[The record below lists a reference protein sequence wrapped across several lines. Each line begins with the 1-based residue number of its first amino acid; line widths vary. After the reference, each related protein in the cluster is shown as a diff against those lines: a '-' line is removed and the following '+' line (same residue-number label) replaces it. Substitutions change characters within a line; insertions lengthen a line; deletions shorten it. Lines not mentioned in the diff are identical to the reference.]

1 MFIGFSI
8 MFPIA
13 ILVYIPFLDTPI
25 LFAQT
30 SSGTPWNHEIN
41 MKKFSSEVLVALEIF
56 FTAPQLWPPATI
68 SEDRLGVS
76 ENRR

>member
-1 MFIGFSI
+1 
-8 MFPIA
+8 
-13 ILVYIPFLDTPI
+13 
-25 LFAQT
+25 
-30 SSGTPWNHEIN
+30 

-76 ENRR
+76 EIEDSLKMVVLQQGA